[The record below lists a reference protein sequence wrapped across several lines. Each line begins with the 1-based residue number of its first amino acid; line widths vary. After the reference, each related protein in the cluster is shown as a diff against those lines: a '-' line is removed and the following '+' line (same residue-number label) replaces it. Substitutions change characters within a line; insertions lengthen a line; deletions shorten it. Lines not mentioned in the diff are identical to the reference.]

1 MILSF
6 SLQDSATTESMVA
19 MGYMLS
25 KILEDV
31 SAKEASEAVAIELT
45 NGFEVDLPNKSGR
58 ALYPETSYLNHS
70 CVPNIA
76 QSHKVIQN
84 GPSTTATTTGCGNN
98 NNNNFTEK
106 NGKEAEIEE
115 DYQCRYFLELRVQRP
130 VQAGTELTIRYN
142 SIFDVSYSFHH
153 FLVLF
158 LMVFLQIS
166 RTEGLGSFNLK
177 DYKY

>member
-106 NGKEAEIEE
+106 NGRKEGE

-158 LMVFLQIS
+158 FMVFLQIS
-166 RTEGLGSFNLK
+166 RKEGLGSFNLK

>member
-1 MILSF
+1 
-6 SLQDSATTESMVA
+6 MVA

-84 GPSTTATTTGCGNN
+84 SAATGGGGCGNN

-106 NGKEAEIEE
+106 TTGNGKEEAE

-142 SIFDVSYSFHH
+142 SVFDVSIHFFTSKCKAFISF
-153 FLVLF
+153 
-158 LMVFLQIS
+158 
-166 RTEGLGSFNLK
+166 
-177 DYKY
+177 YKSVSAWPLN

>member
-106 NGKEAEIEE
+106 KRKKRSRRLSMPIFSGTSCSTTSTSWNRI
-115 DYQCRYFLELRVQRP
+115 DY
-130 VQAGTELTIRYN
+130 
-142 SIFDVSYSFHH
+142 SI
-153 FLVLF
+153 
-158 LMVFLQIS
+158 Q
-166 RTEGLGSFNLK
+166 FNI
-177 DYKY
+177 

>member
-1 MILSF
+1 
-6 SLQDSATTESMVA
+6 MVA

-84 GPSTTATTTGCGNN
+84 SAATGGGGCGNN

-106 NGKEAEIEE
+106 NGKEEE

-142 SIFDVSYSFHH
+142 SVFDVSIHFFTSKCKAFISF
-153 FLVLF
+153 
-158 LMVFLQIS
+158 
-166 RTEGLGSFNLK
+166 
-177 DYKY
+177 YKSVSAWPLN

>member
-1 MILSF
+1 
-6 SLQDSATTESMVA
+6 MVA

-84 GPSTTATTTGCGNN
+84 SLASATGGGCGNN

-106 NGKEAEIEE
+106 NGKEAEVEE

-142 SIFDVSYSFHH
+142 SVFDVRILHH
-153 FLVLF
+153 LFFASKCTMGQKFLKSPG
-158 LMVFLQIS
+158 QKKNS
-166 RTEGLGSFNLK
+166 
-177 DYKY
+177 

>member
-1 MILSF
+1 MLIEPVSNYHHRSVSVIFFPPHSSYVHMILSF

-84 GPSTTATTTGCGNN
+84 GPSTTAITTG
-98 NNNNFTEK
+98 
-106 NGKEAEIEE
+106 
-115 DYQCRYFLELRVQRP
+115 DRD
-130 VQAGTELTIRYN
+130 
-142 SIFDVSYSFHH
+142 SI
-153 FLVLF
+153 
-158 LMVFLQIS
+158 
-166 RTEGLGSFNLK
+166 
-177 DYKY
+177 

>member
-1 MILSF
+1 
-6 SLQDSATTESMVA
+6 MVA
-19 MGYMLS
+19 MGHMLS
-25 KILEDV
+25 KILDV
-31 SAKEASEAVAIELT
+31 SAKEACEALAIELT

-84 GPSTTATTTGCGNN
+84 SPSTTSSTTGYGNN

-106 NGKEAEIEE
+106 NGSKEGE

-142 SIFDVSYSFHH
+142 SVFDVRIHH
-153 FLVLF
+153 HIFF
-158 LMVFLQIS
+158 CIKMHS
-166 RTEGLGSFNLK
+166 GPEN
-177 DYKY
+177 